1 MAKIT
6 VNRRSKTYRI
16 MARGTIGTARDYYF
30 LTSNVVTG
38 PDAPVGMTF
47 QATLVQNA
55 QMVQWQT
62 LQDENAPVTE
72 EELQL
77 LNQYDWDQAP
87 SWANYAAINEDGSAS
102 WYAEMPV
109 RDESRGRWVLRYADR
124 RSWPMFSTVR
134 MFRNWRESLW
144 ERPVTT
150 TPTDGGTGGGT
161 PAPTGP
167 LSAVVVIEVSNDGL
181 GWLEMGRITLNEEDL
196 TDGFSSQ
203 ATWAYVRAR
212 LEDIDGQ
219 DAFVTVTMGV

>member
-16 MARGTIGTARDYYF
+16 MARGNVGVARDYYY

-38 PDAPVGMTF
+38 PDSPVGMTF

-77 LNQYDWDQAP
+77 LSQYDWDQAP
-87 SWANYAAINEDGSAS
+87 PWANYAAVNADGSAN
-102 WYAEMPV
+102 WFAEMPV
-109 RDESRGRWVLRYADR
+109 RDEARGRWAMPYADR

-134 MFRNWRESLW
+134 LFRNWRESLW
-144 ERPVTT
+144 ERPTT
-150 TPTDGGTGGGT
+150 TAPTDGGGPIT

-167 LSAVVVIEVSNDGL
+167 LEATVVIEVSNDAQ
-181 GWLEMGRITLNEEDL
+181 GWLEMGRITLSGSDL

-203 ATWAYVRAR
+203 ATCAYVRAR
-212 LEDIDGQ
+212 LEAISGQ